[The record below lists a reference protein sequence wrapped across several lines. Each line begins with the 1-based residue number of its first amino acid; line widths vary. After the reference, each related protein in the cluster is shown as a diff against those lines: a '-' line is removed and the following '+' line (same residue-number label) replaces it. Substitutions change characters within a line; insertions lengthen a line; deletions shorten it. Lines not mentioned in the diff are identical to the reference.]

1 MGKVRKKRKVW
12 GAGYCDC
19 KPLNGDPAP
28 RPNTLICSYCGF
40 SANVV
45 PTFTARE
52 ISDAAMK
59 RIFSQVWTRSDREA
73 YKYLFDLMKPE
84 EKKPL
89 QAARTAFFKVEE
101 WRKRGLLDR

>member
-1 MGKVRKKRKVW
+1 
-12 GAGYCDC
+12 
-19 KPLNGDPAP
+19 
-28 RPNTLICSYCGF
+28 
-40 SANVV
+40 
-45 PTFTARE
+45 
-52 ISDAAMK
+52 MK